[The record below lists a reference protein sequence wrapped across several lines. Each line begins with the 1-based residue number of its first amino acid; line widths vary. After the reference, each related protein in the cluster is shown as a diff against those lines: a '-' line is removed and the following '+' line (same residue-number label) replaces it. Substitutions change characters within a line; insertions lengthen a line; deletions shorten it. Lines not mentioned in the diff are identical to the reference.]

1 MDYRRSH
8 YVQSFKYI
16 AEHNHVAYDIGNTKV
31 RVVYFFLQGGSTYIF
46 FNYDKLIA
54 LFIVID
60 KARNSGHRI
69 AIKVFVHADIVYIKD
84 FLDINIAGKRRL
96 NQINLVLFI

>member
-1 MDYRRSH
+1 M
-8 YVQSFKYI
+8 QSLKYI
-16 AEHNHVAYDIGNTKV
+16 AEHNHVASDIGNTKV
-31 RVVYFFLQGGSTYIF
+31 RVIYFFLQGGSAYIF

-84 FLDINIAGKRRL
+84 FLDINLVGKHRL

>member
-8 YVQSFKYI
+8 RVQSFKYI
-16 AEHNHVAYDIGNTKV
+16 AEHNHVASDIGNTKV
-31 RVVYFFLQGGSTYIF
+31 RVVYFLLQGGYAYI
-46 FNYDKLIA
+46 
-54 LFIVID
+54 LF
-60 KARNSGHRI
+60 AGHRI
-69 AIKVFVHADIVYIKD
+69 AIKVLVHADIVYIKD

>member
-1 MDYRRSH
+1 M
-8 YVQSFKYI
+8 QSFKYI
-16 AEHNHVAYDIGNTKV
+16 AEHNHVASDIGNTKV
-31 RVVYFFLQGGSTYIF
+31 RVVYFLLEGGSAYKLLD
-46 FNYDKLIA
+46 YDKLVAI
-54 LFIVID
+54 FIVID
-60 KARNSGHRI
+60 NAWDTGHRI

>member
-1 MDYRRSH
+1 M
-8 YVQSFKYI
+8 QSFKYI
-16 AEHNHVAYDIGNTKV
+16 AEHNHVASDIGNTKV
-31 RVVYFFLQGGSTYIF
+31 RVVYFFLQGGSAYIF
-46 FNYDKLIA
+46 FDYDKLVAI
-54 LFIVID
+54 LIVID
-60 KARNSGHRI
+60 NSWDNRHRN

>member
-1 MDYRRSH
+1 MVRLP
-8 YVQSFKYI
+8 
-16 AEHNHVAYDIGNTKV
+16 KV
-31 RVVYFFLQGGSTYIF
+31 RVVYFFLQGGSAYIF
-46 FNYDKLIA
+46 FDYDKLVAI
-54 LFIVID
+54 FIVID
-60 KARNSGHRI
+60 KARNTGHRI

>member
-1 MDYRRSH
+1 M
-8 YVQSFKYI
+8 QSFKYI
-16 AEHNHVAYDIGNTKV
+16 AEHNHVASDIGNTKV
-31 RVVYFFLQGGSTYIF
+31 RVVYFLLQGGCAFILF
-46 FNYDKLIA
+46 DYDKLIA
-54 LFIVID
+54 IFIVID
-60 KARNSGHRI
+60 NAWDTGHRI

>member
-1 MDYRRSH
+1 M
-8 YVQSFKYI
+8 QSFKYI
-16 AEHNHVAYDIGNTKV
+16 AENNHVASDVGNTKV
-31 RVVYFFLQGGSTYIF
+31 RVGYFFLQRGSAYIF
-46 FNYDKLIA
+46 FDYDKLVAI
-54 LFIVID
+54 FIVID
-60 KARNSGHRI
+60 NAWDTGHRI

>member
-1 MDYRRSH
+1 M
-8 YVQSFKYI
+8 QSIKYI
-16 AEHNHVAYDIGNTKV
+16 AEHNHVASDIGNTKV
-31 RVVYFFLQGGSTYIF
+31 RVVHFFLQGGSAYILLD
-46 FNYDKLIA
+46 YDKLIA
-54 LFIVID
+54 IFIVID
-60 KARNSGHRI
+60 KARNTGHRI

>member
-8 YVQSFKYI
+8 RVQSFKYI
-16 AEHNHVAYDIGNTKV
+16 AEHNHVASDIGNTKV
-31 RVVYFFLQGGSTYIF
+31 RVVYFLLQGGSAYIHF
-46 FNYDKLIA
+46 DYDKQNAI
-54 LFIVID
+54 FIVID
-60 KARNSGHRI
+60 KARYTGHRI